1 MVLST
6 QIRVWRVMAGLQLW
20 LTLCLMSKDD
30 LYRIL
35 TPSEFQ
41 GMKDAPLGRSY
52 KIGTQQRN
60 IWLDTLMFTGMRYK
74 ELLWLDGHW
83 TSFDSKNNAIS
94 LPAQFTKTN
103 RDRVV
108 HLTPFFSKTL
118 AAYLREFK
126 TLELPCR
133 DAMND
138 NLRRW
143 WKDIPGCSDFFW
155 YPTPKTFRKSWE
167 SWLLFADYPLI
178 KVSRSQGHTVA
189 VCEHYYASLPP
200 TLKSEAEQVKK
211 MTEGWMT

>member
-1 MVLST
+1 
-6 QIRVWRVMAGLQLW
+6 
-20 LTLCLMSKDD
+20 MSKDD

-41 GMKDAPLGRSY
+41 SMKDAPLAPHY
-52 KIGTQQRN
+52 KISSQQRN
-60 IWLDTLMFTGMRYK
+60 IWLDALMFTGMRYK

-83 TSFDSKNNAIS
+83 QQFDAKNNAIT
-94 LPAQFTKTN
+94 LPAQYTKTN
-103 RDRVV
+103 MDRTV
-108 HLTPFFSKTL
+108 HLTPTFSQRL
-118 AAYLREFK
+118 QAYLREFK
-126 TLELPCR
+126 VLDLPSR

-143 WKDIPGCSDFFW
+143 WQSILTECGW

-178 KVSRSQGHTVA
+178 KVARSQGHTVA

-200 TLKSEAEQVKK
+200 TLKSEVNAVIRL
-211 MTEGWMT
+211 TEGWHT

>member
-1 MVLST
+1 
-6 QIRVWRVMAGLQLW
+6 
-20 LTLCLMSKDD
+20 MSKDD

-41 GMKDAPLGRSY
+41 SMKDAPLAPHY
-52 KIGTQQRN
+52 KISSQQRN
-60 IWLDTLMFTGMRYK
+60 MWLDTLMFTGMRYK
-74 ELLWLDGHW
+74 EILWLDMNW
-83 TSFDSKNNAIS
+83 KYFDSKNNAIT
-94 LPAQFTKTN
+94 LPASATKTD
-103 RDRVV
+103 RDRTV
-108 HLTPFFSKTL
+108 HLIPAFSKTL

-126 TLELPCR
+126 ALDLPTR

-143 WKDIPGCSDFFW
+143 WGVADKKCVDSW

-167 SWLLFADYPLI
+167 SWLLFADYSI
-178 KVSRSQGHTVA
+178 HKVAMSQGHTVA
-189 VCEHYYASLPP
+189 VSEHHYANLAP

>member
-1 MVLST
+1 
-6 QIRVWRVMAGLQLW
+6 
-20 LTLCLMSKDD
+20 MSKDD

-41 GMKDAPLGRSY
+41 AMKDAPLIRGY
-52 KIGTQQRN
+52 VIGTQKRN

-74 ELLWLDGHW
+74 ELLWLDNHW
-83 TSFDSKNNAIS
+83 IAYFDSKNNAIT
-94 LPAQFTKTN
+94 LPASATKTD
-103 RDRVV
+103 RDRTV
-108 HLTPFFSKTL
+108 HLTPAFSKSL

-126 TLELPCR
+126 SLQLPTR

-143 WKDIPGCSDFFW
+143 WRACIQANIDFGAYSQW

-167 SWLLFADYPLI
+167 SWLLFADYALI
-178 KVSRSQGHTVA
+178 KVARSQGHTVA

-200 TLKSEAEQVKK
+200 TLKSEAEQVRKV
-211 MTEGWMT
+211 TEGWMT